1 MQALLVDGYGRSQ
14 SPSPG
19 MQREKQSAP
28 EPRHAR
34 AATIFAAIYLALVV
48 GAPFVV
54 RYGPS
59 TDDHAM
65 AALATRIEQPRC
77 ASASG
82 HTCAERIQA
91 VHDVSAKPADL

>member
-28 EPRHAR
+28 EPRSSR

-48 GAPFVV
+48 GAPLIV

-65 AALATRIEQPRC
+65 AALATRLEQPQC

-82 HTCAERIQA
+82 DTCMKRLQPVRNI
-91 VHDVSAKPADL
+91 SAKPADL